1 MTTSSA
7 TPTSSAEASP
17 PSGCP
22 FLEGKYFL
30 ALHEVMEAIKNTTPL
45 YTNLFIRGGV
55 KKEYA
60 GMSITLVPKEID
72 VHHGF
77 EITAKF
83 SKSALQVPY
92 GSASVGHNFHSEIFK
107 NTKNIPGKTFSGFSI
122 YLPTEYKEM
131 LDAIPESNTR
141 ELENL
146 WDKENLSDKIK
157 VNYINEHG
165 NFSTGST
172 LEFAYWFAHTLATHY
187 LTWCKENQT
196 LSVSTTPPLAADY
209 DTESDSE
216 PEATS
221 AEANP
226 KVNKRDPQQEEE
238 PIAKRLRSNTNANN
252 NKRFRNGF

>member
-1 MTTSSA
+1 MTTSFA
-7 TPTSSAEASP
+7 TPTSFDQVSP
-17 PSGCP
+17 PSGCSY
-22 FLEGKYFL
+22 LEGKYFL
-30 ALHEVMEAIKNTTPL
+30 ALNEVMQTIEDSTPR
-45 YTNLFIRGGV
+45 YAKMFIRGGV

-92 GSASVGHNFHSEIFK
+92 GTASVGHDFRSEIFK

-122 YLPTEYKEM
+122 YLPAEYKEM

-157 VNYINEHG
+157 VDYIDDYG
-165 NFSTGST
+165 NLSTGST
-172 LEFAYWFAHTLATHY
+172 FEFAYWFTHTLTTHY
-187 LTWCKENQT
+187 LTWCKENQK
-196 LSVSTTPPLAADY
+196 LSVSTTPPFAADY
-209 DTESDSE
+209 DTESDSDL
-216 PEATS
+216 EATS

-226 KVNKRDPQQEEE
+226 KVNKRDLPQEEE
-238 PIAKRLRSNTNANN
+238 PIAKRLRSRWTNN
-252 NKRFRNGF
+252 NKRTGK

>member
-1 MTTSSA
+1 MVKT
-7 TPTSSAEASP
+7 
-17 PSGCP
+17 
-22 FLEGKYFL
+22 
-30 ALHEVMEAIKNTTPL
+30 IK
-45 YTNLFIRGGV
+45 
-55 KKEYA
+55 
-60 GMSITLVPKEID
+60 ID
-72 VHHGF
+72 N
-77 EITAKF
+77 
-83 SKSALQVPY
+83 ALQVPY
-92 GSASVGHNFHSEIFK
+92 GRASVGSNFHTEHFK
-107 NTKNIPGKTFSGFSI
+107 NMNHIPGKTFSGFSI

-157 VNYINEHG
+157 VNYINDHG
-165 NFSTGST
+165 NLSTGST

-196 LSVSTTPPLAADY
+196 LSVSTTPPSAADY
-209 DTESDSE
+209 DTESDSD

-252 NKRFRNGF
+252 NKLSRNGF

>member
-1 MTTSSA
+1 MTTSFA
-7 TPTSSAEASP
+7 TPTSFAEASP
-17 PSGCP
+17 PSDCP

-77 EITAKF
+77 EIMVETIKID
-83 SKSALQVPY
+83 SALQVPY
-92 GSASVGHNFHSEIFK
+92 GSASVGSNFHTERFK
-107 NTKNIPGKTFSGFSI
+107 NMDNIPGKTFSGFSI
-122 YLPTEYKEM
+122 YLPTEYKGM

-157 VNYINEHG
+157 VNYINDHG
-165 NFSTGST
+165 NLSTGST

-196 LSVSTTPPLAADY
+196 LSVSTTPPSAADY
-209 DTESDSE
+209 DTESDSDLE
-216 PEATS
+216 DTS

-226 KVNKRDPQQEEE
+226 KVNERDLPQEYE
-238 PIAKRLRSNTNANN
+238 PIAKRLRSS
-252 NKRFRNGF
+252 KRFT

>member
-1 MTTSSA
+1 MTTSFA
-7 TPTSSAEASP
+7 TPTSFDQVSP
-17 PSGCP
+17 PSDCSY
-22 FLEGKYFL
+22 LEEKYFL
-30 ALHEVMEAIKNTTPL
+30 ALNEVMQTIKISTPL
-45 YTNLFIRGGV
+45 YTDMFIHSGV
-55 KKEYA
+55 KREYA

-77 EITAKF
+77 EITAKIT
-83 SKSALQVPY
+83 KSALQVPY
-92 GSASVGHNFHSEIFK
+92 GSASVGSNFHTEHFK
-107 NTKNIPGKTFSGFSI
+107 NMDNIPGKTFSGFSI

-165 NFSTGST
+165 NLSTVST
-172 LEFAYWFAHTLATHY
+172 LEFAYWFTHTLTTHY
-187 LTWCKENQT
+187 LNWCKENQKP
-196 LSVSTTPPLAADY
+196 SVSTTPPFAADY

-238 PIAKRLRSNTNANN
+238 PIAKRLRSRWTNN
-252 NKRFRNGF
+252 NKRTGKQ